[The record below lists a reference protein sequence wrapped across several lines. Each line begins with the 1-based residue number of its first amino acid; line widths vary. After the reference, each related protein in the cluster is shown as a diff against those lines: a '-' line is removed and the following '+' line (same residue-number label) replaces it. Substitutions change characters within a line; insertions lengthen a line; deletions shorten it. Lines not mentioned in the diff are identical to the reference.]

1 MQAARENY
9 LGISLMAFAMLVIP
23 ISDGIVK
30 ILSED
35 YAILFL
41 NWIRFLIGGMI
52 FIPLTLI
59 LYKGHKLQR
68 HEMASLSLR
77 TVLHVLA
84 ISLYFLAIST
94 VPLADALGAYFVAPI
109 VAIIFA
115 AILLGERVSL
125 IQLSSVMLGFI
136 GAMIVVRPGPT
147 MDIGMVYAVLSG
159 VVFGLFLVLTRKA
172 GKTVPPIITLG
183 FQCGIGSLLLL
194 PIAIYVWSPIR
205 SADIALMVAAGV
217 IWAIGHFA
225 IIQAFKRSLATVL
238 APFVY
243 VEILGGVSV
252 GYLFFRDIPSS
263 MTVAG
268 ILIVVAAGLLAR
280 YRGIEP
286 ATKN

>member
-35 YAILFL
+35 YAMFFL
-41 NWIRFLIGGMI
+41 NWIRFLIAGMI

-205 SADIALMVAAGV
+205 WTDIALMVAAGV

-238 APFVY
+238 APVVY
-243 VEILGGVSV
+243 VEILGGVGV

-263 MTVAG
+263 MTVTG